1 MTAHTN
7 GKHVPSLT
15 PYEREQIQEIAEWK
29 STEPSRLTQA
39 VDAVTLPIAWGVKR
53 VVPRDVVRKA
63 IDLLDKVSSR
73 DLGSWRKAHLEDGS
87 WDLEQLRQGPLEA
100 CDQLALELIVSA
112 EHTSAG
118 RGLVVRQIGNAIIGR
133 VPFQLIA
140 AFALIAKVGHCYGYP
155 LNRPID
161 RAMLLDLLELSFVE
175 QPAHRVALLDRLNAS
190 IDHPDLESLDTD
202 ALAVTAGRDVVAD
215 ELADELVGRIPVLGS
230 VIGFVTDRTFIQT
243 AGESAMRFF
252 QERHLRD
259 AGKVTSIPPSAV
271 RLRKS
276 SLSEV
281 RDAVGQTLY
290 AGGAIVGFT
299 ATFPVVF
306 VGRMLSWWQNPITLG
321 SIDGS
326 TAAVRSAQAIVNG
339 GTADFIERVL
349 GTNTSAEDAA
359 EEPATIPAA
368 IAGRIRPATPPAG

>member
-1 MTAHTN
+1 MSAQSNGQQKPQLTA
-7 GKHVPSLT
+7 
-15 PYEREQIQEIAEWK
+15 YEREQVEQIAEWK
-29 STEPSRLTQA
+29 STEPSRLTEA

-73 DLGSWRKAHLEDGS
+73 QLGSWRKAHLEEGG
-87 WDLEQLRQGPLEA
+87 WDLERLRQAPLEE
-100 CDQLALELIVSA
+100 CDKLALDMILSA
-112 EHTSAG
+112 EHSSAG
-118 RGLVVRQIGNAIIGR
+118 RGLVVRQLGNAIIGR

-140 AFALIAKVGHCYGYP
+140 AFALIAKIGHCYGYP

-161 RAMLLDLLELSFVE
+161 RAMLLDLLELAFTEHPSG
-175 QPAHRVALLDRLNAS
+175 RVKLLDRLNAS
-190 IDHPDLESLDTD
+190 LDHPDADQLDAD

-230 VIGFVTDRTFIQT
+230 LVGFVTDRTFIRT

-259 AGKVTSIPPSAV
+259 AGKVAGIPPSAA

-276 SLSEV
+276 SFSEV
-281 RDAVGQTLY
+281 GNALGQTIY

-299 ATFPVVF
+299 ATFPVAF
-306 VGRMLSWWQNPITLG
+306 VGRMLSWWQSPVTLG

-326 TAAVRSAQAIVNG
+326 AAAVRSAQSLM
-339 GTADFIERVL
+339 L
-349 GTNTSAEDAA
+349 GEAAAMFDSASS
-359 EEPATIPAA
+359 EEAVVDSEASQALPAS
-368 IAGRIRPATPPAG
+368 IAGRISPAAP

>member
-1 MTAHTN
+1 MSGHTN
-7 GKHVPSLT
+7 GQPKPELT
-15 PYEREQIQEIAEWK
+15 SYELEQVQQIAEWK

-73 DLGSWRKAHLEDGS
+73 QIGSWRKANLEDGS
-87 WDLEQLRQGPLEA
+87 WDLEKLRQAPLEE
-100 CDQLALELIVSA
+100 CDALAIDLILDT
-112 EHTSAG
+112 EHMSAG

-133 VPFQLIA
+133 VPFQLVA
-140 AFALIAKVGHCYGYP
+140 AFAMIAKIGHCYGYP

-161 RAMLLDLLELSFVE
+161 RAMLLD
-175 QPAHRVALLDRLNAS
+175 RLNAS
-190 IDHPDLESLDTD
+190 LDHPDADSLNADD
-202 ALAVTAGRDVVAD
+202 LAVQAGRDVVAD

-230 VIGFVTDRTFIQT
+230 LVGFVTDRTFIRT

-259 AGKVTSIPPSAV
+259 AGKVSNIPPSAA

-276 SLSEV
+276 SFSEV
-281 RDAVGQTLY
+281 GNALGQTIY
-290 AGGAIVGFT
+290 AGSAIVGFT
-299 ATFPVVF
+299 ATFPVAF
-306 VGRMLSWWQNPITLG
+306 VGRMLSWWQSPITLG

-326 TAAVRSAQAIVNG
+326 TAAVRSAKMLMLREAR
-339 GTADFIERVL
+339 ALSD
-349 GTNTSAEDAA
+349 SASDDARKQHRSVA
-359 EEPATIPAA
+359 LPGAVAARIGPATS
-368 IAGRIRPATPPAG
+368 GD

>member
-1 MTAHTN
+1 MSPHTN
-7 GKHVPSLT
+7 GQQKPSLT
-15 PYEREQIQEIAEWK
+15 AYEWKQVHEIADWK

-39 VDAVTLPIAWGVKR
+39 VDAVTFPIAWGVKR
-53 VVPRDVVRKA
+53 VVPREVVRKA
-63 IDLLDKVSSR
+63 IDLLDRVSSKQ
-73 DLGSWRKAHLEDGS
+73 LGSWRKTHLEDGS
-87 WDLEQLRQGPLEA
+87 WNLEHLREAPLEE
-100 CDQLALELIVSA
+100 CDQLALELILDT

-140 AFALIAKVGHCYGYP
+140 AFALIAKIGHCYGYP
-155 LNRPID
+155 LDRPID
-161 RAMLLDLLELSFVE
+161 RAMLLDLLELSFTE
-175 QPAHRVALLDRLNAS
+175 HPAGRVALLDRLNTS
-190 IDHPDLESLDTD
+190 LDHPDSESLDAD

-230 VIGFVTDRTFIQT
+230 LVGFVADRTFIRT

-259 AGKVTSIPPSAV
+259 AGKVVSIPPSAA

-281 RDAVGQTLY
+281 GNALGQTVY

-299 ATFPVVF
+299 ATFPVAF
-306 VGRMLSWWQNPITLG
+306 VGRMLSWWQSPITLG
-321 SIDGS
+321 GIDGS
-326 TAAVRSAQAIVNG
+326 AAAVRSAKSL
-339 GTADFIERVL
+339 VL
-349 GTNTSAEDAA
+349 GQAVANLARDQQAD
-359 EEPATIPAA
+359 PAGDIASLPTA
-368 IAGRIRPATPPAG
+368 IAGRISPVAPPAG

>member
-1 MTAHTN
+1 MPAHTN
-7 GKHVPSLT
+7 GKQLPFLT
-15 PYEREQIQEIAEWK
+15 AYEREQIQEIAEWK

-87 WDLEQLRQGPLEA
+87 WDLEQLRQGPLEE

-118 RGLVVRQIGNAIIGR
+118 RGLVVRQLGNAIIGR

-175 QPAHRVALLDRLNAS
+175 QPAQRVALLDRLNAS
-190 IDHPDLESLDTD
+190 IEHPNLESLDAD

-230 VIGFVTDRTFIQT
+230 LIGFVTDRTFIQT

-259 AGKVTSIPPSAV
+259 NGKVTSIPPSEV

-281 RDAVGQTLY
+281 GNALGQTIY

-306 VGRMLSWWQNPITLG
+306 VGRMLSWWQNPVTLG

-326 TAAVRSAQAIVNG
+326 AAAVRSARGIVNS
-339 GTADFIERVL
+339 GTAALMERL
-349 GTNTSAEDAA
+349 TGNTTS
-359 EEPATIPAA
+359 EEADSGESEPLPAS
-368 IAGRIRPATPPAG
+368 IAGRIRPAAPPAT

>member
-1 MTAHTN
+1 MSGHTN
-7 GKHVPSLT
+7 GQPKPELT
-15 PYEREQIQEIAEWK
+15 SYELEQVQQIAEWK

-73 DLGSWRKAHLEDGS
+73 QIGSWRKENLEDGS
-87 WDLEQLRQGPLEA
+87 WDLEKLRQAPLEE
-100 CDQLALELIVSA
+100 CDALALDLILDT
-112 EHTSAG
+112 EHMSAG

-133 VPFQLIA
+133 VPFQLVA
-140 AFALIAKVGHCYGYP
+140 AFAMIAKIGHCYGYP

-161 RAMLLDLLELSFVE
+161 RAMLLDLLELAFTE
-175 QPAHRVALLDRLNAS
+175 HPTARVALLDRLNAS
-190 IDHPDLESLDTD
+190 LDHPDADSLNADD
-202 ALAVTAGRDVVAD
+202 LAVQAGRDVVAD

-230 VIGFVTDRTFIQT
+230 LVGFVTDRTFIRT

-259 AGKVTSIPPSAV
+259 AGKVSNIPPSAA

-276 SLSEV
+276 SFSEV
-281 RDAVGQTLY
+281 GNALGQTIY
-290 AGGAIVGFT
+290 AGSAIVGFT
-299 ATFPVVF
+299 ATFPVAF
-306 VGRMLSWWQNPITLG
+306 VGRMLSWWQSPITLG

-326 TAAVRSAQAIVNG
+326 NAAVRSAKMLMLREAK
-339 GTADFIERVL
+339 AMSD
-349 GTNTSAEDAA
+349 SASEGARKQHRSVA
-359 EEPATIPAA
+359 VPGA
-368 IAGRIRPATPPAG
+368 IAARIGPATPGS